1 VSVIYNPP
9 IVTSGMAL
17 CLDAANAKSY
27 SGSGATWTDLSG
39 YGNNGTLVNGPT
51 FDSANGGSLVFNGST
66 QYADFTASNLT
77 TTATIEMWAK
87 LGAGFSGKMIM
98 GWNNYDIWCNGGA
111 IGYNTA
117 NSDVYGIPGATVTT
131 LGCAGNWKH
140 YVFEFRSDVSYTNNE
155 IYVNSVLQS
164 LSQQSGSETI
174 ANRNFNSGLGRVAYW
189 RSAGGG
195 AYLMP
200 MNCSIFKVF
209 NRALTAAEI
218 LQNFNA
224 TRGRYQI

>member
-9 IVTSGMAL
+9 IVTNGMAL

-77 TTATIEMWAK
+77 TTATIEIWAK

-98 GWNNYDIWCNGGA
+98 GWNNYDIYCAQPHLFVKHKNA
-111 IGYNTA
+111 SRVII
-117 NSDVYGIPGATVTT
+117 NSIDKIDADFVVYAERCDIA
-131 LGCAGNWKH
+131 K
-140 YVFEFRSDVSYTNNE
+140 
-155 IYVNSVLQS
+155 LQP
-164 LSQQSGSETI
+164 EE
-174 ANRNFNSGLGRVAYW
+174 VA
-189 RSAGGG
+189 
-195 AYLMP
+195 
-200 MNCSIFKVF
+200 
-209 NRALTAAEI
+209 
-218 LQNFNA
+218 
-224 TRGRYQI
+224 